1 MKMTRSSEELAQIAF
16 DVASEAAHILYAG
29 FRKQTAVREKG
40 RADLVTE
47 YDLASERLIR
57 QRLAERT
64 PELAIVGEEQGGTP
78 ATGSELTWYCDPL
91 DGTTNFVH
99 GHFFFCVSLGVAQ
112 AGLPIAGA
120 VVAPALATHWRA
132 YRGGPALRN
141 GEPCR
146 VSETSELQHALVA
159 TGFPSD
165 RSDPASNNFAAFTR
179 VKPAVRGVR
188 RCGSAAIDLCLV
200 ADGTYDAY
208 WERRLNA
215 WDIMAGSALVL
226 SAGGQ
231 LSALDGTPP
240 DLSVGHILASN
251 GRIHE
256 ELSNLIV

>member
-1 MKMTRSSEELAQIAF
+1 MTRSPEELAQIAF
-16 DVASEAAHILYAG
+16 EVASEAAQILYAG
-29 FRKQTAVREKG
+29 FRKKPAVREKA

-78 ATGSELTWYCDPL
+78 APGHGLTWYCDPL
-91 DGTTNFVH
+91 DGTTNFAH
-99 GHFFFCVSLGVAQ
+99 GHFFFCVSLGVAE
-112 AGLPIAGA
+112 AGIPIAGA

-132 YRGGPALRN
+132 FRGGPALRN
-141 GEPCR
+141 DEPCR
-146 VSETSELQHALVA
+146 VSDTSELEQALVA

-165 RSDPASNNFAAFTR
+165 RSQPASNNFSAFSR
-179 VKPAVRGVR
+179 VKPQVRGLR

-208 WERRLNA
+208 WERRLNT
-215 WDIMAGSALVL
+215 WDLMAGSALVL
-226 SAGGQ
+226 AAGGV

-251 GRIHE
+251 GRIHQR
-256 ELSNLIV
+256 LSNLIA

>member
-1 MKMTRSSEELAQIAF
+1 MTRSPEELSQIAF
-16 DVASEAAHILYAG
+16 EVASEAAQILQAG
-29 FRKQTAVREKG
+29 FRKQPSAREKR

-47 YDLASERLIR
+47 FDLASERLIR

-64 PELAIVGEEQGGTP
+64 PEIAIVGEEQGGAP
-78 ATGSELTWYCDPL
+78 APGHGLTWYCDPL

-99 GHFFFCVSLGVAQ
+99 GHFFFCVSLGIAE
-112 AGLPIAGA
+112 AGIPVAGA

-132 YRGGPALRN
+132 FRGGPALRN

-146 VSETSELQHALVA
+146 VSETSELDQALVA
-159 TGFPSD
+159 TGFPYE
-165 RSDPASNNFAAFTR
+165 RSDPARNNFSSFTR
-179 VKPAVRGVR
+179 VKPRVRGLR

-208 WERRLNA
+208 WERSLNA
-215 WDIMAGSALVL
+215 WDLMAGSAVVL
-226 SAGGQ
+226 AAGGM

-240 DLSVGHILASN
+240 DLSVGNVLASN

-256 ELSNLIV
+256 GMSNLIL